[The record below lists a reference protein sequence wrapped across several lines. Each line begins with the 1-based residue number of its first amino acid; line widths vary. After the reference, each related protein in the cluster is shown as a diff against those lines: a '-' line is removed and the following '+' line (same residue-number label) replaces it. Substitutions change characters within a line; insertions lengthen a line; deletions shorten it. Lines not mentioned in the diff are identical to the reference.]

1 LRRHHRH
8 ARTCDAGTSQSADPA
23 GASYCESY
31 AVGEPRVPS
40 FHNDCSTVAR
50 EFAPRTRRA
59 GSLVVPPSAGVPRRG
74 LLGRLAALI
83 LVSATLVLV
92 ALSDPP
98 AASAGSPFRRVLRV
112 GDRGADV
119 ERLQAWLADVGIP
132 TATDGIF
139 GLLTRSSVQR
149 FQLDAHLR
157 PATGTVGVRTAT
169 TLKAWATDGKRIRR
183 RRARRRAPIRSPFR
197 RLLRVGVRGADVK
210 KLQRWLT
217 SVGIATVADG
227 IFGILTRRSVQ
238 RFQRAAHLRPATGTV
253 GARTATTL
261 RAWTATGETVRHGGV
276 GLVFPLRPIERVL
289 PPGDWTLDQGVDIG
303 TANKACG
310 SSVVEV
316 AITSGTIVQEG
327 IDGFGPDAPVLRIA
341 GGPLAGRYIYY
352 GHAKPALVPVGA
364 HVNAGDPIAEV
375 GCGQVG
381 ISSGPHL
388 EIGISAPG
396 GPPCCPRRLQT
407 ASQMYGIVHTLYN
420 RTR

>member
-1 LRRHHRH
+1 MLTDLRRHHRH

-183 RRARRRAPIRSPFR
+183 RRARR
-197 RLLRVGVRGADVK
+197 
-210 KLQRWLT
+210 
-217 SVGIATVADG
+217 
-227 IFGILTRRSVQ
+227 
-238 RFQRAAHLRPATGTV
+238 
-253 GARTATTL
+253 
-261 RAWTATGETVRHGGV
+261 
-276 GLVFPLRPIERVL
+276 VFPLRPIERVL